1 MQCGKN
7 IFNHNK
13 RWSESMGRIR
23 RLLNKIWLLI
33 ATPRGVINFYRKRG
47 MLIGVN
53 CEINKNVNI
62 ITEPYL
68 ITLGDNVRITS
79 GVKFITHDGG
89 LYVAR
94 NYIGEGM
101 EKICP
106 NIKEADKFGKITVGS
121 NVHIG
126 VDAILMPGVTIV
138 YYA

>member
-1 MQCGKN
+1 
-7 IFNHNK
+7 
-13 RWSESMGRIR
+13 MGRIR
-23 RLLNKIWLLI
+23 RLLNKIWLLT
-33 ATPRGVINFYRKRG
+33 ATPKGVIKFYRKQG

-94 NYIGEGM
+94 NYTRGG
-101 EKICP
+101 
-106 NIKEADKFGKITVGS
+106 G
-121 NVHIG
+121 
-126 VDAILMPGVTIV
+126 
-138 YYA
+138 